1 MIGKISGRIDYIA
14 EDHVLIEAAGVG
26 YVVHASTRTLAAL
39 PGPGEFAA
47 LYTEMVVRE
56 DLMQLYGFPTLVEKE
71 WHRLLVSVQ
80 GVGPKHA
87 LAMLGLLG
95 TDGVGRA
102 IGLGDAGALRR
113 APGVGP
119 KLAERVVLELRS
131 KAPTVM
137 AMGARGARPAL
148 AEALVDDPEA
158 APAAPASAHAPAAA
172 PKKGRK
178 PAAPSAA
185 QVEAAASAAAQADA
199 LSALVNLGYPEGQAA
214 AAVME
219 AADAEPG
226 PPEPAAL
233 IRAALRAL
241 SPVR

>member
-102 IGLGDAGALRR
+102 IGLGDAAALRR

-148 AEALVDDPEA
+148 AGALADDGSAMPAA
-158 APAAPASAHAPAAA
+158 APAAPAAS
-172 PKKGRK
+172 KTSRK
-178 PAAPSAA
+178 PAVPSAA

-219 AADAEPG
+219 ASDAEPG

>member
-1 MIGKISGRIDYIA
+1 
-14 EDHVLIEAAGVG
+14 
-26 YVVHASTRTLAAL
+26 
-39 PGPGEFAA
+39 
-47 LYTEMVVRE
+47 
-56 DLMQLYGFPTLVEKE
+56 MQLYGFPTLVEKE

-102 IGLGDAGALRR
+102 IGLGDAAALRR

-148 AEALVDDPEA
+148 AGALADDGSAMPAA
-158 APAAPASAHAPAAA
+158 APAAPASTVRFQEPNEADAESDAVADTPRSSTGRGAVADGSRDPPAAA
-172 PKKGRK
+172 AEDVLVDDA
-178 PAAPSAA
+178 AAP
-185 QVEAAASAAAQADA
+185 V
-199 LSALVNLGYPEGQAA
+199 
-214 AAVME
+214 AV
-219 AADAEPG
+219 
-226 PPEPAAL
+226 
-233 IRAALRAL
+233 
-241 SPVR
+241 

>member
-102 IGLGDAGALRR
+102 IGLGDAAALRR

-148 AEALVDDPEA
+148 AGALADDGSATPAA
-158 APAAPASAHAPAAA
+158 APAAPAAS
-172 PKKGRK
+172 KTSRK
-178 PAAPSAA
+178 PAVPSAA

-219 AADAEPG
+219 ASDAEPG

>member
-47 LYTEMVVRE
+47 LYTELVVRE

-87 LAMLGLLG
+87 LAMMGLLG
-95 TDGVGRA
+95 ADGVGRA

-119 KLAERVVLELRS
+119 KLAERVVLELRAKS
-131 KAPTVM
+131 PAVM
-137 AMGARGARPAL
+137 AMGARGAQAASPAGTAG
-148 AEALVDDPEA
+148 AEAVPRRGAEARVA
-158 APAAPASAHAPAAA
+158 APARA
-172 PKKGRK
+172 
-178 PAAPSAA
+178 
-185 QVEAAASAAAQADA
+185 
-199 LSALVNLGYPEGQAA
+199 GQ
-214 AAVME
+214 
-219 AADAEPG
+219 
-226 PPEPAAL
+226 
-233 IRAALRAL
+233 
-241 SPVR
+241 